1 MSAQF
6 VVHALSY
13 SLGKGKINLKGKRQR
28 PWLEISRSEIDR
40 TYLDHQLRTLRY
52 SHDGPVDYFWD
63 RIATDGFY
71 DKERFRFQG
80 DLLWRAYELLYPR
93 DLFSINREALNI
105 AGLKGAAAL
114 WIDQGRITGKKGSI
128 RGRYSENDYL
138 ELESRFNDLSIPAKI
153 HRNNMSVV
161 QLSFKKDSLITL
173 LELIKPFVHINMKK
187 TLKQQFSKFR

>member
-1 MSAQF
+1 M
-6 VVHALSY
+6 
-13 SLGKGKINLKGKRQR
+13 GKGKINLKGKRQR

-80 DLLWRAYELLYPR
+80 ELLWRAYELLYPR
-93 DLFSINREALNI
+93 DLFSINRE
-105 AGLKGAAAL
+105 AL

-138 ELESRFNDLSIPAKI
+138 ELESWFNDLSIPAKI

-173 LELIKPFVHINMKK
+173 LELINPFVHINMKK